1 LVDTVVIGEVQV
13 GKAISAQA
21 VEPLRV
27 ATEDIAL
34 EGWCLN
40 SGSRTFEIAHH
51 HISRT
56 QKIGGFIGDYAPHAT
71 MLQIVANAT
80 IKQDV
85 TREEDGEG

>member
-1 LVDTVVIGEVQV
+1 MGE
-13 GKAISAQA
+13 AISAQA

-34 EGWCLN
+34 EGRRLN
-40 SGSRTFEIAHH
+40 SGCRTFEIAHH
-51 HISRT
+51 HIGRA
-56 QKIGGFIGDYAPHAT
+56 QKIGGFIGDDTPHPT
-71 MLQIVANAT
+71 MLQIVAHTT

>member
-1 LVDTVVIGEVQV
+1 VGE
-13 GKAISAQA
+13 AISTQA

-34 EGWCLN
+34 EGRCLN

-56 QKIGGFIGDYAPHAT
+56 QKISGFIGDYAPHPT
-71 MLQIVANAT
+71 MLQIVAHTA
-80 IKQDV
+80 IEQDV